1 MNQMD
6 DSFISRKEYVAM
18 KLSKEELRYLL
29 ADVLD
34 VDVVELTDDARFAED
49 LGVDSLM
56 ALEVLVTL
64 EKRYQIKLDEM
75 KLVDIRSFNNVYD
88 MLVAEGVGE
97 DE

>member
-1 MNQMD
+1 
-6 DSFISRKEYVAM
+6 M

>member
-1 MNQMD
+1 
-6 DSFISRKEYVAM
+6 M

-75 KLVDIRSFNNVYD
+75 KLVDIRSFNNVYG

-97 DE
+97 DECRSNSHGHWDPEGS